1 MAENVDT
8 NTQTSEVPHVT
19 LDTIVVTAT
28 ISCADKLKNAATD
41 LATTPIPLTWEN
53 TKAFGNGVSAVK
65 DEYAEI
71 LGDIKDAASKAA
83 QGGGSFFSAPWNE
96 KLDTIQGLGNSAFDF
111 VESGFKTVGN
121 SVASTAQIGRDVING
136 TYGLKDAVDL
146 IRDLFS
152 EISGEMACVLA
163 DIINEI
169 NDLPDNEKAQA
180 LGSLVTEIGIQ
191 AGLAATTGGAANAAA
206 LSLKAARAGKS
217 ASKLMGVADDI
228 GAAVSRSI
236 DKLGLPKGSSMR
248 DWIIANK
255 ARRVKQSSSPT
266 SDAPRSTSNP
276 QSNQA
281 NTEGQVDGDSDSDK
295 KDCPATSCPV
305 NPVQGIKI
313 LRGIQDT
320 DFMLTGNLS
329 LIWDRQYS
337 SDSKVGRGRTG
348 DPIGWYGQGWSN
360 DWGMQL
366 SIKPAQDLIELIDP
380 YGRITRFP
388 YMAIGTS
395 FYSRYEDIRLHH
407 DAKGQYRLTS
417 GASEQGDGIQLHFG
431 SPANAEP
438 LTYPHKQ
445 RLYCTGK
452 SDHHHNRITLEYHT
466 NNAQTHLPQYI
477 KDSAGR
483 VLQLHFDLIKGS
495 ENKGLRL
502 QQITQLIKLTD
513 DKLPALLSALDKK
526 DQQPLQ
532 QAHNTSI
539 DAFIHHIQAL
549 IDTGKLPKDTLD
561 QHTLVRYQYDKA
573 GDLIEAKPHLTPI
586 RRFDYKNHIM
596 IAHHI
601 DGGISSYYEYDD
613 YLPTGKVLI
622 NRISNGQTYHFDYQD
637 GHTIVFEA
645 RGTDNERQETYHF
658 NADKRWTGITDG
670 LGNRTTFIL
679 DDYHRVEKI
688 ISPNGSITK
697 NQYTGDTLIAVKQL
711 IDYNAL
717 SRMPEWRTQH
727 YLYDNDNRLTE
738 LLDPHGNSTELAY
751 DAAGQI
757 KQITNAN
764 GNATHIQRDDK
775 GRISKQILANG
786 SSHSYEYNDKGEL
799 IVQTDCSGNHTR
811 YHYDD
816 LGRITQI
823 TDAQDQQTTF
833 TYDQRT
839 DSATNSNGIQH
850 TQAPTHIRYPDG
862 SSERFV
868 YDSSGRLLKHTDAKE
883 QATEYQ
889 YSDDSLPIKR
899 IDALGHTLEYDY
911 DNLRRLIKLTNEN
924 GEKWTF
930 DYDKADNLISETR
943 FDGYT
948 SHYEY
953 DQAGQLVHQID
964 NPQAKRE
971 EQKHTYLQRDLLGQL
986 THKHSLDS
994 VNKNSKSAQRHHKT
1008 QYQYDIAG
1016 QLIRATSPD
1025 VSTHLDY
1032 DNIGQL
1038 ITERLTRHHK
1048 NHNGTQASNQN
1059 SAIEQTL
1066 THRYDEIGNR
1076 IATILPDGKVIN
1088 QLYYGSGH
1096 LYNQSITDNE
1106 GSITEIRHSE
1116 RNALHLE
1123 TTRQQ
1128 GELLSS
1134 FGYDAMGRLTTQHST
1149 RYSAKHGAKYSTTE
1163 SHITIVRHYNYD
1175 VLGQLTHLSGQTQLN
1190 SQTNSTASSL
1200 FQRNHQYDYDKVGR
1214 LTQHKLTDYTKQSGT
1229 TERFAFDPASNRV
1242 PVSTA
1247 TNEDKEQ
1254 NNNIHKSGRP
1264 TKLITADKYITY
1276 TYGIHGQVLY
1286 KTIAPV
1292 KDGKPIA
1299 QSTNSLVSSRKSIQH
1314 YYNPNNELVKTIT
1327 NTEEGFTLEEITTT
1341 YYYDAF
1347 GRRIA
1352 KASDTKVKTKFINDK
1367 HLKTLKYHIQ
1377 KQKTQHKQIHY
1388 LWDGNRQAQEYTDTH
1403 VFTTIYEQ
1411 NSFEPVARLVW
1422 LKDELLQA
1430 ANDDIKSAP
1439 RESWEPEP
1447 KPIPNMQV
1455 YHYHNDH
1462 LGTPNEL
1469 TNQQGEVV
1477 WLADYEAY
1485 GNVARVVWRE
1495 EKLEQLQVAKEHLQP
1510 LRFQGQYYDEETGLH
1525 YNRFRYFDPDLGM
1538 FISRDP
1544 IGLAG
1549 GVNNFEYVKNPTIWI
1564 DPFGLS
1570 SRILDRN
1577 LGGVVGDK
1585 MQAHHLIPEQI
1596 WKRHLQFFEDIGM
1609 GDEMDNANNGVLAPC
1624 SESKAKS
1631 MNRAF
1636 YHCGSHA
1643 IYSAQIEA
1651 RIAEIENDFKDKAI
1665 DASTARAKI
1674 AEIQTTSRRL
1684 LSMPG
1689 LSPRRIR

>member
-71 LGDIKDAASKAA
+71 LGDIKDAAFKAA

-96 KLDTIQGLGNSAFDF
+96 KIVTVQGLGNSAFDF

-613 YLPTGKVLI
+613 YLPTGKV
-622 NRISNGQTYHFDYQD
+622 D
-637 GHTIVFEA
+637 
-645 RGTDNERQETYHF
+645 
-658 NADKRWTGITDG
+658 
-670 LGNRTTFIL
+670 
-679 DDYHRVEKI
+679 
-688 ISPNGSITK
+688 
-697 NQYTGDTLIAVKQL
+697 
-711 IDYNAL
+711 
-717 SRMPEWRTQH
+717 
-727 YLYDNDNRLTE
+727 
-738 LLDPHGNSTELAY
+738 
-751 DAAGQI
+751 
-757 KQITNAN
+757 
-764 GNATHIQRDDK
+764 
-775 GRISKQILANG
+775 
-786 SSHSYEYNDKGEL
+786 
-799 IVQTDCSGNHTR
+799 
-811 YHYDD
+811 
-816 LGRITQI
+816 
-823 TDAQDQQTTF
+823 
-833 TYDQRT
+833 
-839 DSATNSNGIQH
+839 
-850 TQAPTHIRYPDG
+850 
-862 SSERFV
+862 
-868 YDSSGRLLKHTDAKE
+868 
-883 QATEYQ
+883 
-889 YSDDSLPIKR
+889 
-899 IDALGHTLEYDY
+899 
-911 DNLRRLIKLTNEN
+911 
-924 GEKWTF
+924 
-930 DYDKADNLISETR
+930 
-943 FDGYT
+943 
-948 SHYEY
+948 
-953 DQAGQLVHQID
+953 
-964 NPQAKRE
+964 
-971 EQKHTYLQRDLLGQL
+971 
-986 THKHSLDS
+986 
-994 VNKNSKSAQRHHKT
+994 
-1008 QYQYDIAG
+1008 
-1016 QLIRATSPD
+1016 
-1025 VSTHLDY
+1025 
-1032 DNIGQL
+1032 
-1038 ITERLTRHHK
+1038 
-1048 NHNGTQASNQN
+1048 
-1059 SAIEQTL
+1059 
-1066 THRYDEIGNR
+1066 
-1076 IATILPDGKVIN
+1076 
-1088 QLYYGSGH
+1088 
-1096 LYNQSITDNE
+1096 
-1106 GSITEIRHSE
+1106 
-1116 RNALHLE
+1116 
-1123 TTRQQ
+1123 
-1128 GELLSS
+1128 
-1134 FGYDAMGRLTTQHST
+1134 
-1149 RYSAKHGAKYSTTE
+1149 
-1163 SHITIVRHYNYD
+1163 
-1175 VLGQLTHLSGQTQLN
+1175 
-1190 SQTNSTASSL
+1190 
-1200 FQRNHQYDYDKVGR
+1200 
-1214 LTQHKLTDYTKQSGT
+1214 
-1229 TERFAFDPASNRV
+1229 
-1242 PVSTA
+1242 
-1247 TNEDKEQ
+1247 
-1254 NNNIHKSGRP
+1254 
-1264 TKLITADKYITY
+1264 
-1276 TYGIHGQVLY
+1276 
-1286 KTIAPV
+1286 
-1292 KDGKPIA
+1292 
-1299 QSTNSLVSSRKSIQH
+1299 RKS
-1314 YYNPNNELVKTIT
+1314 
-1327 NTEEGFTLEEITTT
+1327 
-1341 YYYDAF
+1341 
-1347 GRRIA
+1347 
-1352 KASDTKVKTKFINDK
+1352 
-1367 HLKTLKYHIQ
+1367 
-1377 KQKTQHKQIHY
+1377 
-1388 LWDGNRQAQEYTDTH
+1388 
-1403 VFTTIYEQ
+1403 
-1411 NSFEPVARLVW
+1411 
-1422 LKDELLQA
+1422 
-1430 ANDDIKSAP
+1430 
-1439 RESWEPEP
+1439 
-1447 KPIPNMQV
+1447 
-1455 YHYHNDH
+1455 
-1462 LGTPNEL
+1462 
-1469 TNQQGEVV
+1469 VV
-1477 WLADYEAY
+1477 
-1485 GNVARVVWRE
+1485 
-1495 EKLEQLQVAKEHLQP
+1495 
-1510 LRFQGQYYDEETGLH
+1510 
-1525 YNRFRYFDPDLGM
+1525 
-1538 FISRDP
+1538 
-1544 IGLAG
+1544 
-1549 GVNNFEYVKNPTIWI
+1549 
-1564 DPFGLS
+1564 
-1570 SRILDRN
+1570 
-1577 LGGVVGDK
+1577 
-1585 MQAHHLIPEQI
+1585 
-1596 WKRHLQFFEDIGM
+1596 
-1609 GDEMDNANNGVLAPC
+1609 
-1624 SESKAKS
+1624 
-1631 MNRAF
+1631 
-1636 YHCGSHA
+1636 
-1643 IYSAQIEA
+1643 
-1651 RIAEIENDFKDKAI
+1651 
-1665 DASTARAKI
+1665 
-1674 AEIQTTSRRL
+1674 
-1684 LSMPG
+1684 
-1689 LSPRRIR
+1689 